1 MLFFFKTFIK
11 LGKNSGCALCIHKFG
26 GQLCLPFLWPNTSMI
41 FWMYCLK
48 TLFTCSC
55 SIYIKGKLLNC
66 DWPIVLLSSDIF
78 SVFLSWRNFSLL
90 TYKWLILHNRY
101 SKLLSQLVQ
110 GYQIFI
116 LQSIKYLWRSNGAL
130 YNQFLLEMNVQS
142 HSLITNQQMQK
153 NLLWTDLSF

>member
-1 MLFFFKTFIK
+1 MHTQIRRTTLSSLSLTKHINDFLNVLFENSIYMPML
-11 LGKNSGCALCIHKFG
+11 
-26 GQLCLPFLWPNTSMI
+26 
-41 FWMYCLK
+41 YV
-48 TLFTCSC
+48 
-55 SIYIKGKLLNC
+55 YIKGKLLNC

-78 SVFLSWRNFSLL
+78 SAFLRWRNFSLL

-153 NLLWTDLSF
+153 NLLGTDLSF

>member
-1 MLFFFKTFIK
+1 MHTQIWRTTLSSLSLTKHI
-11 LGKNSGCALCIHKFG
+11 ND
-26 GQLCLPFLWPNTSMI
+26 FL
-41 FWMYCLK
+41 MYCLK

-116 LQSIKYLWRSNGAL
+116 LQSIKYLWRSNGGH

-142 HSLITNQQMQK
+142 HSLTTNQQMQK
-153 NLLWTDLSF
+153 NLLGTDLSF

>member
-1 MLFFFKTFIK
+1 MDRMTNDIYFEHKEK
-11 LGKNSGCALCIHKFG
+11 KNTKITMQLLTKSLIGIYSLCIIHSFPALYIFQRQAT
-26 GQLCLPFLWPNTSMI
+26 QLWLTNCTSQLR
-41 FWMYCLK
+41 Y
-48 TLFTCSC
+48 
-55 SIYIKGKLLNC
+55 
-66 DWPIVLLSSDIF
+66 IF
-78 SVFLSWRNFSLL
+78 SLKNFSLL

-142 HSLITNQQMQK
+142 HSLIINQQMQK
-153 NLLWTDLSF
+153 NLLGTDLSF